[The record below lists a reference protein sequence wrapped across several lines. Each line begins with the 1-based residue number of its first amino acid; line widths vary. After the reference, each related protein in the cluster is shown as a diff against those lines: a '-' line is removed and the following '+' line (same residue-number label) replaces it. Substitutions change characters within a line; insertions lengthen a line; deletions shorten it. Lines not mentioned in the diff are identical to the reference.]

1 MGSTQEKRKKKKN
14 LPISSDN
21 VMSHKAME
29 LPVLSKENQEINSMV
44 IWLSFSVTV
53 QVQENP
59 NEEEINNLIYRYG
72 YIMAKEQYLET
83 ELM

>member
-1 MGSTQEKRKKKKN
+1 
-14 LPISSDN
+14 
-21 VMSHKAME
+21 ME
-29 LPVLSKENQEINSMV
+29 LPLLSKENQEINSMV